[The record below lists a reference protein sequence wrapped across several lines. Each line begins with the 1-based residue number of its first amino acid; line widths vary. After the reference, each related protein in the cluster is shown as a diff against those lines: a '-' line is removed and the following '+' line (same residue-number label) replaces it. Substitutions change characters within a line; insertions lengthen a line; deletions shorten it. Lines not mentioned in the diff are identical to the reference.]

1 MYMLRFLMRFMPATQ
16 VKPMRFPCRRKK
28 RTHVNDALTQ
38 AFHAMMY
45 YWYLFSQ
52 EAKNATEKSH
62 E

>member
-1 MYMLRFLMRFMPATQ
+1 MRFMPATQ